1 MMKKI
6 KIILDTNIWIS
17 YLISK
22 NNNQWDTL
30 IFSDKIQIIYSE
42 KLLNEFIEVT
52 QRDKFRKFIS
62 LDDLEVILNF
72 LGDFAIFV
80 ENIEKKYTLC
90 RDLKDNFLLDLA
102 VTAKADFL
110 VTGDKD
116 LLEIKTLENVR
127 IISPTDFINFIL

>member
-1 MMKKI
+1 MKKI

-22 NNNQWDTL
+22 KNNQWDTL
-30 IFSDKIQIIYSE
+30 IFSAKIQIIYSE

-116 LLEIKTLENVR
+116 LLEIKTLENVK
-127 IISPTDFINFIL
+127 ILSPTDFINLIL

>member
-1 MMKKI
+1 MKKI

-62 LDDLEVILNF
+62 LDDLEVILNY

-102 VTAKADFL
+102 VTAEADFL

-116 LLEIKTLENVR
+116 LLEIKTLENVK
-127 IISPTDFINFIL
+127 ILSPTDFINFIL

>member
-62 LDDLEVILNF
+62 LDDLEVILNY

-80 ENIEKKYTLC
+80 ENIEKKYTPC

-102 VTAKADFL
+102 VTAEADFL

-116 LLEIKTLENVR
+116 LLEIKTLENVK
-127 IISPTDFINFIL
+127 ILSPTDFINFIL

>member
-1 MMKKI
+1 MKKI
-6 KIILDTNIWIS
+6 KIVLDTNIWIS

-22 NNNQWDTL
+22 NSNQWDTL

-52 QRDKFRKFIS
+52 QRDKFRKFFS
-62 LDDLEVILNF
+62 LEDLEVILNF

-80 ENIEKKYTLC
+80 ESIGKKYTLC

-102 VTAKADFL
+102 VTAEADFL

-116 LLEIKTLENVR
+116 LLEIKTLENVK
-127 IISPTDFINFIL
+127 ILSPTDFINLIL

>member
-62 LDDLEVILNF
+62 LDDLEVILNY

-102 VTAKADFL
+102 VTAEADFL

-116 LLEIKTLENVR
+116 LLEIKTLENVK
-127 IISPTDFINFIL
+127 ILSPTDFINFIL

>member
-22 NNNQWDTL
+22 KNNQWDTL
-30 IFSDKIQIIYSE
+30 IFSAKIQIIYSE

-116 LLEIKTLENVR
+116 LLEIKTLENVK
-127 IISPTDFINFIL
+127 ILSPTDFINLIL

>member
-1 MMKKI
+1 MKKI
-6 KIILDTNIWIS
+6 KIVLDTNIWIS

-22 NNNQWDTL
+22 NSNQWDTL

-52 QRDKFRKFIS
+52 QRDKFRKFFS
-62 LDDLEVILNF
+62 LEDLEVILKF

-80 ENIEKKYTLC
+80 ESIGKKYTLC

-102 VTAKADFL
+102 VTAEADFL

-116 LLEIKTLENVR
+116 LLEIKTLENVK
-127 IISPTDFINFIL
+127 ILSPTDFINLIL

>member
-62 LDDLEVILNF
+62 LDDLEVILNY

-102 VTAKADFL
+102 VTAEADFL

-116 LLEIKTLENVR
+116 LLEIKTLENVK
-127 IISPTDFINFIL
+127 ILSPTDFINLIL

>member
-22 NNNQWDTL
+22 KNNQWDTL
-30 IFSDKIQIIYSE
+30 IFSAKIQIIYSE

-102 VTAKADFL
+102 VTAEADFL

-116 LLEIKTLENVR
+116 LLEIKTLENVK
-127 IISPTDFINFIL
+127 ILSPTDFINLIL

>member
-1 MMKKI
+1 MKKI

-62 LDDLEVILNF
+62 LDDLEVILNY
-72 LGDFAIFV
+72 LGDIAIFV

-102 VTAKADFL
+102 VTAEADFL

-116 LLEIKTLENVR
+116 LLEIKTLENVK
-127 IISPTDFINFIL
+127 ILSPTDFINFIL

>member
-62 LDDLEVILNF
+62 LDDLEVILNN

-102 VTAKADFL
+102 VTAEADFL

-116 LLEIKTLENVR
+116 LLEIKTLENVK
-127 IISPTDFINFIL
+127 ILSPTDFINLIL

>member
-1 MMKKI
+1 MKKI
-6 KIILDTNIWIS
+6 KIILDTSIWIS

-62 LDDLEVILNF
+62 LDDLEVILNY

-90 RDLKDNFLLDLA
+90 RDLKDNFLLDFFN
-102 VTAKADFL
+102 K
-110 VTGDKD
+110 
-116 LLEIKTLENVR
+116 
-127 IISPTDFINFIL
+127 SP

>member
-62 LDDLEVILNF
+62 LDDLEVILNY

-102 VTAKADFL
+102 VTAEADFL

-127 IISPTDFINFIL
+127 IISPTDFINLIL

>member
-1 MMKKI
+1 
-6 KIILDTNIWIS
+6 
-17 YLISK
+17 
-22 NNNQWDTL
+22 
-30 IFSDKIQIIYSE
+30 
-42 KLLNEFIEVT
+42 LLNEFIEVT

-62 LDDLEVILNF
+62 LDDLEVILNY

-102 VTAKADFL
+102 VTAEADFL

-116 LLEIKTLENVR
+116 LLEIKTLENVK
-127 IISPTDFINFIL
+127 ILSPTDFINFIL

>member
-1 MMKKI
+1 MIKKI

-62 LDDLEVILNF
+62 LDDLEVILNY

-102 VTAKADFL
+102 VTAEADFL

-116 LLEIKTLENVR
+116 LLEIKTLENVK
-127 IISPTDFINFIL
+127 ILSPTDFINFIL

>member
-1 MMKKI
+1 MIKKI

-62 LDDLEVILNF
+62 LDDLEVILNY

-102 VTAKADFL
+102 VTAEADFL

-116 LLEIKTLENVR
+116 LLEIKTLENVK
-127 IISPTDFINFIL
+127 ILSPTDFINLIL

>member
-1 MMKKI
+1 MKKI
-6 KIILDTNIWIS
+6 KIVLDTNIWIS

-22 NNNQWDTL
+22 NSNQWDTL

-52 QRDKFRKFIS
+52 QRDKFRKFFS
-62 LDDLEVILNF
+62 LEDLEVILKF

-80 ENIEKKYTLC
+80 ESIGKKYTLC

-102 VTAKADFL
+102 VTAEADFL

-116 LLEIKTLENVR
+116 LLEIKTLENVK
-127 IISPTDFINFIL
+127 ILSPTDFINFIL

>member
-62 LDDLEVILNF
+62 LDDLEVILNY

-102 VTAKADFL
+102 VTAEADFL

-116 LLEIKTLENVR
+116 LLEIKTLDNVR
-127 IISPTDFINFIL
+127 IISPTDFINLIL

>member
-22 NNNQWDTL
+22 KNNQWDTL

-102 VTAKADFL
+102 VTAEADFL

-116 LLEIKTLENVR
+116 LLEIKTLENVK
-127 IISPTDFINFIL
+127 ILSPTDFINLIL

>member
-62 LDDLEVILNF
+62 LDDLEVILNY
-72 LGDFAIFV
+72 LGDIAIFV

-102 VTAKADFL
+102 VTAEADFL

-116 LLEIKTLENVR
+116 LLEIKTLENVK
-127 IISPTDFINFIL
+127 ILSPTDFINFIL